1 MEIQFDT
8 LPLSLEKLSF
18 VGPVRSAFFA
28 ALDIYTVEDLFFTK
42 PRRYE
47 DRRTNSYRE
56 WEEGQWIALP
66 VRLQKI
72 KLRRIRGGRS
82 FLEVSA
88 TTPVRPE
95 ADLQLRW
102 FNVPYLAKQWED
114 KEINLYVFGKLKK
127 TKHRWQLDMPE
138 WEPIQRD
145 AEHQIHLDRIVPI
158 YALTQGLTQRVYRS
172 ILFRALKQLHP
183 SCQEWLPFSG
193 DSEPWK
199 ESLEQ
204 LHFPDT
210 LAKAEKARRR
220 LAFDEFYVWQ
230 SLLAVRRRKAKVAL
244 GKAIPLSK
252 NLIPKFLSQLP
263 FSPTSAQQRVF
274 QEISNDL
281 TQIHPM
287 NRLLQGDVGSGKT
300 LVALLAILQTVEAG
314 FTAVFMAPTDIL
326 ANQHFLTMRRLLKG
340 VGLTIGLLTG
350 NKKTQVGDFFKP
362 HVWVG
367 THALFQDKVKLEKL
381 GLLVIDEQHKFG
393 VEQRARLRA
402 KGDAPHM
409 LVMTATPIP
418 RTLGLT
424 LYGDLDVSII
434 DELPKG
440 RGKIITALRSEEAL
454 EKIWDFVKTKCHEG
468 RQAYIVYPVI
478 EEGDE
483 KTLKAVK
490 KQVAELQKR
499 LAPYSVQALHGKLK
513 SQEKETIMNEFR
525 EGKISVLVATTVI
538 EVGVDVPNSSI
549 MMIENAERFG
559 LAQLHQLRGRIGR
572 GPHAS
577 YCILVSQ
584 AKQEESWQR
593 LKILEQTQDGFKIA
607 EADLQLR
614 GVGDVLGKRQSGV
627 APFRLGNLITD
638 LDLIRQ
644 AQTIARETIETDPQ
658 LKQEKN
664 QELKRRVKTL
674 LQGQRRKWV
683 DMA

>member
-8 LPLSLEKLSF
+8 LHLPLEKLSF
-18 VGPVRSAFFA
+18 VGPVRAAFFA
-28 ALDIYTVEDLFFTK
+28 ALDIYTVGDLFFTK

-47 DRRTNSYRE
+47 DRRMSSHRE
-56 WEEGQWIALP
+56 WEEDKWIALP
-66 VRLQKI
+66 VRLETI

-82 FLEVSA
+82 FLEVVA
-88 TTPVRPE
+88 TTPLRPAAE
-95 ADLQLRW
+95 LRLRW
-102 FNVPYLAKQWED
+102 FNVPYLAKQWEG

-127 TKHRWQLDMPE
+127 IKHRWQLDMPE
-138 WEPIQRD
+138 WEPIQQD

-158 YALTQGLTQRVYRS
+158 YALTQGLTQRIYRS
-172 ILFRALKQLHP
+172 IIFRALKQLNP
-183 SCQEWLPFSG
+183 ICEEWLPFSLE
-193 DSEPWK
+193 SESWEK
-199 ESLEQ
+199 SLGQ

-230 SLLAVRRRKAKVAL
+230 SLLALRRRKNKVAL
-244 GKAIPLSK
+244 SQPLSLST

-263 FSPTSAQQRVF
+263 LSPTSAQERVF
-274 QEISNDL
+274 NEISADL
-281 TQIHPM
+281 QKTHPM

-314 FTAVFMAPTDIL
+314 CTAVFMAPTDIL
-326 ANQHFLTMRRLLKG
+326 ANQHFLTMRRWLKG
-340 VGLTIGLLTG
+340 TGLTIGLLTG

-362 HVWVG
+362 HIWVG
-367 THALFQDKVKLEKL
+367 THALFQEKVKLDKL
-381 GLLVIDEQHKFG
+381 GLVVIDEQHKFG

-402 KGDAPHM
+402 KGESPHV

-454 EKIWDFVKTKCHEG
+454 EKIWDFVKTKCQEG

-483 KTLKAVK
+483 KSLKTVK
-490 KQVAELQKR
+490 KQVTDLQKK
-499 LAPYSVQALHGKLK
+499 LVPYQVQALHGKLK
-513 SQEKETIMNEFR
+513 PQEKETIMNEFR

-572 GPHAS
+572 GPYTS

-584 AKQEESWQR
+584 AKYEESWQR

-638 LDLIRQ
+638 LDLIRK
-644 AQTIARETIETDPQ
+644 AQTLAREIIGQDPQ
-658 LKQEKN
+658 LKKEKN
-664 QELKRRVKTL
+664 LELKRRIKAL